1 VTVGGANPAA
11 ALPGARPFA
20 LYLKLTLVAVFWGG
34 MYTAGRI
41 LAQILPH
48 FTAAT
53 LRFAVA
59 SVILIALVR
68 AHEGGLPRLD
78 RRGFAGVT
86 ALALTGVFLFNA
98 FFFGSLEHI
107 GAGRG
112 ALIMAL
118 NPLGI
123 AIGAWLLFDDRMTRV
138 RWLGIALAI
147 LGAAVVVSRG
157 DLATLAE
164 GAIGLGELLMMGSAL
179 CWVAYTLIGRPVLAR
194 MTPLGATTWAAVIG
208 TTLLAA
214 CAAFERPWA
223 AVAAMPAAGWWAVA
237 YLGVFGTVLAFLWFN
252 EGVQRIGPTRAGVFI
267 NLVPV
272 FGVAIGAFVLGEAVP
287 PSLVL
292 GGLMVMAGVTLA
304 NQPARAA
311 HSSR

>member
-1 VTVGGANPAA
+1 VTGTAA
-11 ALPGARPFA
+11 SLPGARPLA
-20 LYLKLTLVAVFWGG
+20 LYIKLILVAVFWGG

-41 LAQILPH
+41 LAQCLPH

-59 SVILIALVR
+59 SVILIALVGAR
-68 AHEGGLPRLD
+68 EGGLPRLD
-78 RRGFAGVT
+78 HRAAAAVLS
-86 ALALTGVFLFNA
+86 LALTGVFLFNA
-98 FFFGSLEHI
+98 FFFGSLERI

-123 AIGAWLLFDDRMTRV
+123 AIGAWLFFDDRMTWV

-147 LGAAVVVSRG
+147 VGAAVVVSRG

-164 GAIGLGELLMMGSAL
+164 GAIGLGEVLMMGSAL
-179 CWVAYTLIGRPVLAR
+179 CWVAYTLIGRTVLQH
-194 MTPLGATTWAAVIG
+194 MTPLAASTWAAVIG
-208 TTLLAA
+208 TPMLAA
-214 CAAFERPWA
+214 CAVLEHPWA
-223 AVAAMPAAGWWAVA
+223 ALAAMPADGWWAVA

-252 EGVQRIGPTRAGVFI
+252 EGVQRIGPARAGVFI

-272 FGVAIGAFVLGEAVP
+272 FGIAIGAFVLGEVVP
-287 PSLVL
+287 ASLVL
-292 GGLMVMAGVTLA
+292 GGLTVIAGVTLA
-304 NQPARAA
+304 NQPARPLQ
-311 HSSR
+311 SSR

>member
-1 VTVGGANPAA
+1 LADPALAAAPSPAA
-11 ALPGARPFA
+11 SRLG
-20 LYLKLTLVAVFWGG
+20 LYAKLVLVAVFWGG

-41 LAQILPH
+41 LARLVPH

-59 SVILIALVR
+59 AVILIALVR
-68 AHEGGLPRLD
+68 AREGGLPRLD
-78 RRGFAGVT
+78 RREAALVL
-86 ALALTGVFLFNA
+86 ALALTGVFFFNLL
-98 FFFGSLEHI
+98 FFGSLERI

-123 AIGAWLLFDDRMTRV
+123 AVGAWLLFHARMTPV
-138 RWLGIALAI
+138 RWAGIALAI

-157 DLATLAE
+157 ELATLAE
-164 GAIGLGELLMMGSAL
+164 GAIGLGELLMMGAAL
-179 CWVAYTLIGRPVLAR
+179 CWVAYTLIGRPVMTR
-194 MTPLGATTWAAVIG
+194 MSPLGATAWAAVVG
-208 TTLLAA
+208 TPLLAA
-214 CAAFERPWA
+214 CAAFERPWTA
-223 AVAAMPAAGWWAVA
+223 LAAMPADGWWAVA

-272 FGVAIGAFVLGEAVP
+272 FGVAIGAFVLGEVVP
-287 PSLVL
+287 ASLVL
-292 GGLMVMAGVTLA
+292 GGVMVIAGVTLA

-311 HSSR
+311 QSSR

>member
-1 VTVGGANPAA
+1 MTATAT
-11 ALPGARPFA
+11 LPGAGPLG
-20 LYLKLTLVAVFWGG
+20 LYAKLVLVAVFWGG

-41 LAQILPH
+41 LAQLLPH

-59 SVILIALVR
+59 SVILIALTRTRER
-68 AHEGGLPRLD
+68 ALPRLD
-78 RRGFAGVT
+78 RRSAAAVL
-86 ALALTGVFLFNA
+86 ALSLTGVVLFNA
-98 FFFGSLEHI
+98 FFFGSLERI

-123 AIGAWLLFDDRMTRV
+123 AIGAWLFFDDRMTRV
-138 RWLGIALAI
+138 RWLGIGLALV
-147 LGAAVVVSRG
+147 GAAVVVSRG
-157 DLATLAE
+157 ELATLVE

-179 CWVAYTLIGRPVLAR
+179 CWVAYTLIGRPVLAQ
-194 MTPLGATTWAAVIG
+194 MTPLGATTWAALIG
-208 TTLLAA
+208 TPMLAA
-214 CAAFERPWA
+214 CAVLERPWVA
-223 AVAAMPAAGWWAVA
+223 LAAMPADGWWAVA

-272 FGVAIGAFVLGEAVP
+272 FGIAIGAFVLGEAVP
-287 PSLVL
+287 ASLVL
-292 GGLMVMAGVTLA
+292 GGLMVIAGVTLA
-304 NQPARAA
+304 NQPARPL

>member
-1 VTVGGANPAA
+1 MTATAT
-11 ALPGARPFA
+11 LPGAGPLG
-20 LYLKLTLVAVFWGG
+20 LYAKLVLVAVFWGG

-41 LAQILPH
+41 LAQLLPH

-59 SVILIALVR
+59 SVILIALTRTRER
-68 AHEGGLPRLD
+68 ALPRLD
-78 RRGFAGVT
+78 RRSAAAVL
-86 ALALTGVFLFNA
+86 ALSLTGVVLFNA
-98 FFFGSLEHI
+98 FFFGSLERI

-123 AIGAWLLFDDRMTRV
+123 AIGAWLFFDDRMTRV
-138 RWLGIALAI
+138 RWLGIGLALV
-147 LGAAVVVSRG
+147 GAAVVVSRG
-157 DLATLAE
+157 ELATLVE

-179 CWVAYTLIGRPVLAR
+179 CWVAYTLIGRPVLAQ
-194 MTPLGATTWAAVIG
+194 MTPLGATTWAALIG
-208 TTLLAA
+208 TPMLAA
-214 CAAFERPWA
+214 CAVLERPWVA
-223 AVAAMPAAGWWAVA
+223 LAAMPADGWWAVA

-272 FGVAIGAFVLGEAVP
+272 FGIAIGAFVLGEAVP
-287 PSLVL
+287 ASLVL
-292 GGLMVMAGVTLA
+292 GGLMVIAGVTLA
-304 NQPARAA
+304 NQPARPLQ
-311 HSSR
+311 SSR

>member
-1 VTVGGANPAA
+1 VTGTTA
-11 ALPGARPFA
+11 ALAGVRPVG
-20 LYLKLTLVAVFWGG
+20 LYAKLVLVAVFWGG

-41 LAQILPH
+41 LAQLVPH

-53 LRFAVA
+53 LRFAVGA
-59 SVILIALVR
+59 AILLALVYAR
-68 AHEGGLPRLD
+68 EGGLPRLD
-78 RRGFAGVT
+78 RRSAAAVL
-86 ALALTGVFLFNA
+86 ALALTGVFFFNL
-98 FFFGSLEHI
+98 FFFGSLERI

-123 AIGAWLLFDDRMTRV
+123 AIGAWLFFGDRMTGV

-147 LGAAVVVSRG
+147 LGAGVVVSRG
-157 DLATLAE
+157 QLATLAE

-179 CWVAYTLIGRPVLAR
+179 CWVAYTLVGRPVMTR
-194 MTPLGATTWAAVIG
+194 MTPLGATTWAAVVG
-208 TTLLAA
+208 TPMLAA
-214 CAAFERPWA
+214 CAVFERPWA
-223 AVAAMPAAGWWAVA
+223 ALAAMPADGWWAVA

-272 FGVAIGAFVLGEAVP
+272 FGVAIGASVLGEAVP
-287 PSLVL
+287 ASLVL
-292 GGLMVMAGVTLA
+292 GGLMVIAGVTLA
-304 NQPARAA
+304 NQSARPVQ
-311 HSSR
+311 SSR

>member
-1 VTVGGANPAA
+1 MTETTA
-11 ALPGARPFA
+11 ALPGARA
-20 LYLKLTLVAVFWGG
+20 LGLYAKLTLVAVFWGG

-41 LAQILPH
+41 LARLLPH

-59 SVILIALVR
+59 SVILIALIRVR
-68 AHEGGLPRLD
+68 EGRLPRLD
-78 RRGFAGVT
+78 RRGFAAVA

-98 FFFGSLEHI
+98 FFFGSLERI

-123 AIGAWLLFDDRMTRV
+123 AVGAWLFLDDRMTRV
-138 RWLGIALAI
+138 RWLGIALA
-147 LGAAVVVSRG
+147 LAGAAVVVSRG
-157 DLATLAE
+157 ELATLVD
-164 GAIGLGELLMMGSAL
+164 GAIGVGELLMMGSAL
-179 CWVAYTLIGRPVLAR
+179 CWVAYTLIGRSVLAG

-208 TTLLAA
+208 TPMLAA
-214 CAAFERPWA
+214 CAAFERPWTA
-223 AVAAMPAAGWWAVA
+223 LAAMPADGWWAVA
-237 YLGVFGTVLAFLWFN
+237 YLGTFGTVFAFLWFY
-252 EGVQRIGPTRAGVFI
+252 EGVQRIGPARAGVFI

-272 FGVAIGAFVLGEAVP
+272 FGVALGALVLGESVP
-287 PSLVL
+287 ASLVL
-292 GGLMVMAGVTLA
+292 GGLMVIAGVTLA
-304 NQPARAA
+304 NRPGRPL

>member
-1 VTVGGANPAA
+1 MTGAA
-11 ALPGARPFA
+11 ATLPGARPLA
-20 LYLKLTLVAVFWGG
+20 LYAKLTLVAVFWGG

-41 LAQILPH
+41 LAQLLPH

-59 SVILIALVR
+59 SVILIALTR
-68 AHEGGLPRLD
+68 TREGGLPRLD
-78 RRGFAGVT
+78 RRGFAAVV
-86 ALALTGVFLFNA
+86 ALALTGVFLFNV
-98 FFFGSLEHI
+98 FFFGSLERI

-123 AIGAWLLFDDRMTRV
+123 AIGAWLFFDDRMTPV
-138 RWLGIALAI
+138 RWLGIALAL

-157 DLATLAE
+157 ELATLAAD
-164 GAIGLGELLMMGSAL
+164 AIGWGELLMMGSAL

-208 TTLLAA
+208 TPMLAA
-214 CAAFERPWA
+214 GAAFERPWA
-223 AVAAMPAAGWWAVA
+223 ALAALPADGWWAVA

-272 FGVAIGAFVLGEAVP
+272 FGIASGALVLGETVP
-287 PSLVL
+287 ASLVL
-292 GGLMVMAGVTLA
+292 GGLMVIAGVTLA
-304 NQPARAA
+304 NQPTPPL